1 MRNRGFTLIEV
12 LIAVVLMAILAT
24 ALTRILLSDSRFV
37 SKQEAMI
44 TARQTARAAM
54 NVMSVD
60 LRMVSDSG
68 LLAASADSVYFRSP
82 FAYGMACTASGGERI
97 VSLLPTD
104 SAMYASATPAGIARR
119 RAGLYSF
126 LQGITL
132 TSSVNAVACTAD
144 SVRVVPDGFL
154 VGITPDTAA
163 MSGEIIYLYQTVAFR
178 FMASTDMPGR
188 RGLWRRIGAGAYE
201 ELAAPFDSTARFR
214 FLVGPNLTRT
224 DTPPADLTTVNG
236 IELGIVAESYVAPQ
250 GQSHYHTFD
259 LPIQIVFANKVN
271 QS

>member
-12 LIAVVLMAILAT
+12 LIAVVLMAMLAT

-44 TARQTARAAM
+44 TARQTARATM
-54 NVMSVD
+54 NVMSVE
-60 LRMVSDSG
+60 LRMISDSG
-68 LLAASADSVYFRSP
+68 LLAVSADSVYFRSP
-82 FAYGMACTASGGERI
+82 VAYGTACTASGGQRI
-97 VSLLPTD
+97 VSVLPTD

-119 RAGLYSF
+119 RGGLYSF
-126 LQGITL
+126 LEGITVAG
-132 TSSVNAVACTAD
+132 SVDVAACTAD
-144 SVRVVPDGFL
+144 SVRVIPDGFL

-163 MSGEIIYLYQTVAFR
+163 MSGEIIYLYQNVAFR

-188 RGLWRRIGAGAYE
+188 RGLWRRVGAGAYE

-236 IELGIVAESYVAPQ
+236 IELGIVAQSYVAPQ
-250 GQSHYHTFD
+250 GQSDYHKFD
-259 LPIQIVFANKVN
+259 LPIQIVFVNKAN
-271 QS
+271 

>member
-1 MRNRGFTLIEV
+1 MTRRGFTLVEV
-12 LIAVVLMAILAT
+12 LIAIVVMGILTT

-68 LLAASADSVYFRSP
+68 LLAVSADSVYFRSP
-82 FAYGMACTASGGERI
+82 FAYGMACTAPSGQR
-97 VSLLPTD
+97 VLSMLPAD
-104 SAMYASATPAGIARR
+104 SAMFASATAAGIARR
-119 RAGLYSF
+119 RAGAYSF
-126 LQGITL
+126 HEGVTVA
-132 TSSVNAVACTAD
+132 TSADLAACTAD

-154 VGITPDTAA
+154 LEITPDTAA
-163 MSGEIIYLYQTVAFR
+163 ISGEIVYLYQNVAYR
-178 FMASTDMPGR
+178 FMPSTDLPGR
-188 RGLWRRIGAGAYE
+188 RGLWRRVGAAAYE

-224 DTPPADLTTVNG
+224 ETPPADLTAVNG
-236 IELGIVAESYVAPQ
+236 IELGIVAESYLAPQ
-250 GQSHYHTFD
+250 GEADYQKFD
-259 LPIQIVFANKVN
+259 LPIQIVFVNKAK
-271 QS
+271 

>member
-12 LIAVVLMAILAT
+12 LIAIVLMAILAT

-37 SKQEAMI
+37 SQQEAMI
-44 TARQTARAAM
+44 TARQTARAAK

-68 LLAASADSVYFRSP
+68 LLAVSADSVYFRSP

-104 SAMYASATPAGIARR
+104 SAMYASAIPGGLARR
-119 RAGLYSF
+119 RTGMFSF
-126 LQGITL
+126 VEGITV
-132 TSSVNAVACTAD
+132 TSSANTAACTAD
-144 SVRVVPDGFL
+144 SVRVIPNGFL
-154 VGITPDTAA
+154 AGITPDTAA
-163 MSGEIIYLYQTVAFR
+163 MSGEIIYLYQNVAYR

-188 RGLWRRIGAGAYE
+188 RGLWRRVGAGAYE

-236 IELGIVAESYVAPQ
+236 IELGIVAESYVPPQ
-250 GQSHYHTFD
+250 GRSNYHTFD
-259 LPIQIVFANKVN
+259 LPVQIVFLNKAN
-271 QS
+271 

>member
-1 MRNRGFTLIEV
+1 MRNRGFTLIE
-12 LIAVVLMAILAT
+12 LLMAVVLMAILAT

-37 SKQEAMI
+37 SKQEALL

-68 LLAASADSVYFRSP
+68 LLAVSADSVSFRSP

-119 RAGLYSF
+119 RGGLYSF
-126 LQGITL
+126 FQGITV
-132 TSSVNAVACTAD
+132 TSSFDAAACTSD

-154 VGITPDTAA
+154 VGVTPDTAA
-163 MSGEIIYLYQTVAFR
+163 MSGEVIYLYQTVVYR

-188 RGLWRRIGAGAYE
+188 RGLWRRVGAGAYE

-214 FLVGPNLTRT
+214 FLVGPNLART
-224 DTPPADLTTVNG
+224 DTPPVDLTTVNG
-236 IELGIVAESYVAPQ
+236 IELGIVAQSYTAPQ
-250 GQSHYHTFD
+250 GQPDYQKFD
-259 LPIQIVFANKVN
+259 LPIQIVFANKAN
-271 QS
+271 